1 MRDKISEVVVD
12 SVRKVAFALDKFE
25 PFPRSLIPESTL
37 DRLVDSG
44 LVEAGRSCRPAVASE
59 GYRLTDK
66 GWQVASAYW
75 TDRRPQF

>member
-1 MRDKISEVVVD
+1 MRDGISDIVVD

-25 PFPRSLIPESTL
+25 PFPRTVIPESTL
-37 DRLVDSG
+37 YRLLDSG
-44 LVEAGRSCRPAVASE
+44 LVEAGRSCRPAVGSE

-66 GWQVASAYW
+66 GWQVASAHW